1 MWANGLNPNDP
12 TAFITALMFESSGSF
27 IGTMTAITTNVS
39 EPSSLPLLGS
49 AFLGWGAW
57 LRRRAIRGQDTE
69 LRQRPEGPHM
79 CAIPSL
85 TERCWPRRAKASANR
100 VNP

>member
-27 IGTMTAITTNVS
+27 TGTMTAITTNVP
-39 EPSSLPLLGS
+39 EPSSLPLFAS

-57 LRRRAIRGQDTE
+57 LRRRTIRGQDTE
-69 LRQRPEGPHM
+69 LRQRVGQSRGTSYLRHPLPHRAVLAPA
-79 CAIPSL
+79 CESL
-85 TERCWPRRAKASANR
+85 G
-100 VNP
+100 